1 MGIAGDLI
9 IIIIAGL
16 LFGLA
21 ATRIKLP
28 PIVGY
33 ILAGIFIGPF
43 TGGVTVSDVPRIE
56 LLAEIGVA
64 LLLFSIGLDFSF
76 RELKDVR
83 AIALIG
89 TPIQVIVL
97 IAYGFGIG
105 SVLGLEWQASLV
117 FGMVIS
123 LSSTMVVLKTLLARG
138 LTGTLSSRVMIGI
151 LIVQD
156 LAAIPLMI
164 IIPRLGDLSGNMG
177 LFVMTML
184 KAALVLAAV
193 VFIGL
198 TAIPRLLKFVAK
210 LESRELFLVA
220 VTAIGLGVGY
230 LTHLAG
236 LSLALGAFVAGMVI
250 NGSDYGHRALSD
262 IVPLRDIFGLVFFT
276 SIGMLLD
283 PAFVTGNLPAIL
295 MLVGLVVAGKVV
307 VFALLGAAFRYV
319 NIIPLAMG
327 LGLAQIGEFSFV
339 LAREG
344 LKGGAIRA
352 DFYSMVLSVS
362 VITMVIAPVLSWL
375 AIPLYSLKKKLF
387 RGEPVQTVNL
397 PRGGLERHV
406 IIAGGGRVGYQI
418 ASMLGTLGFS
428 FIVIE
433 QDFRRFEE
441 CKRSGFPVIYGD
453 AAQESVLAA
462 AGVRS
467 ARLLVV
473 TTPALSVARDVV
485 AHSLSGNHDI
495 KVLARADDVSH
506 LKELYELNVFEVV
519 QPEFE
524 ASLEMIRQS
533 LLHLDVPVA
542 SIQRITDEIRD
553 GRYSPLRRDD
563 SRQALLARVKDT
575 PFLLET
581 SWAEVKPGGGLDGKS
596 IQELAIR
603 SRTGSSVV
611 GVMRSGTFVPNPD
624 ADFTFR
630 TGDLVAIIGLPD
642 QKRMFEKLYT
652 GDIKND
658 E

>member
-1 MGIAGDLI
+1 MGIAEDLI

-43 TGGVTVSDVPRIE
+43 TGGVTVTDIPRIE

-89 TPIQVIVL
+89 TPVQVILL
-97 IAYGFGIG
+97 IGYGFGIG
-105 SVLGLEWQASLV
+105 SIFGMEWQASLV
-117 FGMVIS
+117 FGMVLS
-123 LSSTMVVLKTLLARG
+123 LSSTMVVLKTLMARG

-164 IIPRLGDLSGNMG
+164 VIPRLGDLSGNLG
-177 LFVMTML
+177 FFAASML
-184 KAALVLAAV
+184 KAALILAAV
-193 VFIGL
+193 VVIGMM
-198 TAIPRLLKFVAK
+198 AIPRMLKLVAK

-236 LSLALGAFVAGMVI
+236 LSLAFGAFVAGMVI

-283 PAFVTGNLPAIL
+283 PAFVAGNLPMIL
-295 MLVGLVVAGKVV
+295 ALVGLVVAGKFV
-307 VFALLGAAFRYV
+307 VFAAMGAAFRYV

-344 LKGGAIRA
+344 LKSGAIRA
-352 DFYSMVLSVS
+352 DFYSLVLSVS
-362 VITMVIAPVLSWL
+362 VITMIIAPLLSWL
-375 AIPLYSLKKKLF
+375 ALPIYSIKKRLF

-397 PRGGLERHV
+397 PHGGLDRHV
-406 IIAGGGRVGYQI
+406 IIAGGGRVGFQI
-418 ASMLGTLGFS
+418 ASILATLGFS

-441 CKRSGFPVIYGD
+441 CKRAGFPVIFGD
-453 AAQESVLAA
+453 AAQETVLAV
-462 AGVRS
+462 AGVCF

-473 TTPALSVARDVV
+473 TTPAFSVARDVV
-485 AHSLSGNHDI
+485 AHSLSCNRGMR
-495 KVLARADDVSH
+495 VLARADDSTH
-506 LKELYELNVFEVV
+506 LKELYDLDVFEAV

-533 LLHLDVPVA
+533 LLQLDVPVA
-542 SIQRITDEIRD
+542 SIQRVTDEIR
-553 GRYSPLRRDD
+553 GRQYSPLRGDD
-563 SRQALLARVKDT
+563 ARQALLARVKDT

-581 SWAEVKPGGGLDGKS
+581 SWVEVMRGDGLAGRS
-596 IQELAIR
+596 IKELAVR
-603 SRTGSSVV
+603 TRTGASVV
-611 GVMRSGTFVPNPD
+611 GVMRGGRFVPNPD
-624 ADFTFR
+624 ADFTFEP
-630 TGDLVAIIGLPD
+630 GDLLAIIGLPE
-642 QKRMFEKLYT
+642 QKRRFGELFT
-652 GDIKND
+652 R
-658 E
+658 

>member
-1 MGIAGDLI
+1 MGIAEDLI

-21 ATRIKLP
+21 ATRVKLP

-43 TGGVTVSDVPRIE
+43 TGGVTVTDIPRVE

-89 TPIQVIVL
+89 TPLQVILL
-97 IAYGFGIG
+97 IGYGFGIG
-105 SVLGLEWQASLV
+105 SIFGMGWQASLV
-117 FGMVIS
+117 FGMVLS
-123 LSSTMVVLKTLLARG
+123 LSSTMVVLKTLMARG

-164 IIPRLGDLSGNMG
+164 VIPRLGDLSGNLG
-177 LFVMTML
+177 LFAATML
-184 KAALVLAAV
+184 KAALILAAV
-193 VFIGL
+193 VVIGMM
-198 TAIPRLLKFVAK
+198 AIPRMLKLVAK
-210 LESRELFLVA
+210 LDSRELFLVA

-236 LSLALGAFVAGMVI
+236 LSLAFGAFVAGMVI

-283 PAFVTGNLPAIL
+283 PAFVAGNLPMIL
-295 MLVGLVVAGKVV
+295 ALVGLVVAGKFV
-307 VFALLGAAFRYV
+307 VFAVMGAAFRYV

-327 LGLAQIGEFSFV
+327 LSLAQIGEFSFV

-344 LKGGAIRA
+344 LKSGAIRA
-352 DFYSMVLSVS
+352 DFYSLVLSVS
-362 VITMVIAPVLSWL
+362 VITMIIAPLLSWL
-375 AIPLYSLKKKLF
+375 ALPIYSIKKRLF

-397 PRGGLERHV
+397 PHGGLDRHV
-406 IIAGGGRVGYQI
+406 IIAGGGRVGFQI
-418 ASMLGTLGFS
+418 ASILATLGFS

-441 CKRSGFPVIYGD
+441 CKRAGFPVIFGD
-453 AAQESVLAA
+453 AAQETVLAA
-462 AGVRS
+462 AGVCF

-473 TTPALSVARDVV
+473 TTPAFSVARDVV
-485 AHSLSGNHDI
+485 AHSLSCNNGMR
-495 KVLARADDVSH
+495 VLARADDSTH
-506 LKELYELNVFEVV
+506 LKELYDLDVFEAV

-533 LLHLDVPVA
+533 LLQLDVPVA
-542 SIQRITDEIRD
+542 SIQRVTDEIR
-553 GRYSPLRRDD
+553 GRQYSPLRGDD
-563 SRQALLARVKDT
+563 ARQALLARVKDT

-581 SWAEVKPGGGLDGKS
+581 SWVEVMRGDGLAGRS
-596 IQELAIR
+596 IKELAVR
-603 SRTGSSVV
+603 TRTGASSV
-611 GVMRSGTFVPNPD
+611 GVMRGGRFVPNPD
-624 ADFTFR
+624 ADFTFEP
-630 TGDLVAIIGLPD
+630 GDLLAIIGLPD
-642 QKRMFEKLYT
+642 QKRRFGELFT
-652 GDIKND
+652 R
-658 E
+658 

>member
-1 MGIAGDLI
+1 MGIAEDLI

-21 ATRIKLP
+21 ATRMKLP

-43 TGGVTVSDVPRIE
+43 TGGVTVTDIPRIE

-83 AIALIG
+83 AIALFG
-89 TPIQVIVL
+89 TPVQVILL
-97 IAYGFGIG
+97 IGYGFGIG
-105 SVLGLEWQASLV
+105 SVLGLEWRASLV
-117 FGMVIS
+117 LGMVLS
-123 LSSTMVVLKTLLARG
+123 LSSTMVVLKTLMARG

-164 IIPRLGDLSGNMG
+164 IIPRLGDLSGNLW
-177 LFVMTML
+177 LFAITML
-184 KAALVLAAV
+184 KAALILAAV
-193 VFIGL
+193 VVIGL
-198 TAIPRLLKFVAK
+198 RAIPRVLKLVAK
-210 LESRELFLVA
+210 LDSRELFLVA

-236 LSLALGAFVAGMVI
+236 LSLAFGAFVAGMVI
-250 NGSDYGHRALSD
+250 NGSDYGHKALSD
-262 IVPLRDIFGLVFFT
+262 IVPLRDIFGLVFFA

-283 PAFVTGNLPAIL
+283 PGFVADNLPVIL
-295 MLVGLVVAGKVV
+295 LLVGLVVAGKFI
-307 VFALLGAAFRYV
+307 VFAVMGAVFHYA
-319 NIIPLAMG
+319 NIVPLAMG

-344 LKGGAIRA
+344 LKSRAIQA

-362 VITMVIAPVLSWL
+362 VITMIIAPVLSWL
-375 AIPLYSLKKKLF
+375 ALPLYSLKKKF
-387 RGEPVQTVNL
+387 FKGEPVQTVNL
-397 PRGGLERHV
+397 PRGGLDRHV
-406 IIAGGGRVGYQI
+406 IIAGGGRVGFQI
-418 ASMLGTLGFS
+418 ASILTTLGFS
-428 FIVIE
+428 SIVIE

-441 CKRSGFPVIYGD
+441 CKRAGFPVIFGD
-453 AAQESVLAA
+453 ATQDTVLTGAN
-462 AGVRS
+462 VCS

-473 TTPALSVARDVV
+473 TTPAFSVARDVV
-485 AHSLSGNHDI
+485 AHALSCNRTM

-506 LKELYELNVFEVV
+506 LQALYELDVFEAV

-542 SIQRITDEIRD
+542 SIQRISDEIR
-553 GRYSPLRRDD
+553 GKQYSPLRGDD
-563 SRQALLARVKDT
+563 ARQALLTRVKDT

-581 SWAEVKPGGGLDGKS
+581 SWVEVRRGSGLDGRS
-596 IQELAIR
+596 ISELAVR
-603 SRTGSSVV
+603 TRTGASIV
-611 GVMRSGTFVPNPD
+611 GVMRARIFVPNPD
-624 ADFTFR
+624 ADFAFQE
-630 TGDLVAIIGLPD
+630 GDLVAIIGLPD
-642 QKRMFEKLYT
+642 QKRLFEELY
-652 GDIKND
+652 GKDN